1 MGFNLAFNAARADF
15 HGELRMRY
23 NGTKCATKLMSN
35 KNANVHTLDHN
46 SLETN
51 NVISGAQ

>member
-1 MGFNLAFNAARADF
+1 MGFNWALKAARADF
-15 HGELRMRY
+15 HGEFTMRH

-35 KNANVHTLDHN
+35 KDANVHTLDHN

-51 NVISGAQ
+51 NVISRAQ